1 MTVWD
6 GSDRNDRLQRVM
18 RKFLVVLDMFI
29 NCGDSFHRSVLIS
42 N

>member
-1 MTVWD
+1 MAVWD

-18 RKFLVVLDMFI
+18 RKFWVVLDMFI
-29 NCGDSFHRSVLIS
+29 ICGDSFHRSVLVS